1 MSLFVALMS
10 WTDAGIRAVRKS
22 PERFDAA
29 KAMLEAMGGR
39 VLHLF
44 MTMGP
49 HDLVVVYE
57 TPDDACAA
65 RWSLQVASMG
75 NVRTLTMKAYPEA
88 AYREIIGSLG

>member
-10 WTDAGIRAVRKS
+10 WTDQGIRGVRKS

-29 KAMLEAMGGR
+29 KAMLEEMGGR

-65 RWSLQVASMG
+65 RWTLQLASTG
-75 NVRTLTMKAYPEA
+75 NVRTLTMKAYPEG
-88 AYREIIGSLG
+88 AYREIIASLA

>member
-1 MSLFVALMS
+1 MSLFVALVS
-10 WTDAGIRAVRKS
+10 WTDQGIRTVRRS

-29 KAMLEAMGGR
+29 RAELEAMGGR
-39 VLHLF
+39 ILHLF

-49 HDLVVVYE
+49 YDLVVVYE
-57 TPDDACAA
+57 TPDDAVAA
-65 RWSLQVASMG
+65 RWTLLLGSAG